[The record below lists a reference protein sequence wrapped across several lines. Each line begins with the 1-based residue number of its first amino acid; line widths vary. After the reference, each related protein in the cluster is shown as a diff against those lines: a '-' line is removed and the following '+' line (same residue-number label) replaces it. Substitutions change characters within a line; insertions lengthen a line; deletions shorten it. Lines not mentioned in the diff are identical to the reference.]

1 MGAVFMSKYTI
12 FDQIKIV
19 ILSELKLPSKDKVL

>member
-19 ILSELKLPSKDKVL
+19 ILSELKLSNKGKVV